1 MVEPLPLDEGARAIV
16 TRLLLENLIPF
27 CRRRRERPFRSM
39 SQRIGILTAGGD
51 CPGLNAVIRA
61 VVRRASSDGTEVLG
75 IKNGWR
81 GLVEGDVEPLTRDSV
96 TGILPRGGTILG
108 TSRFNP
114 LQDQETF
121 KSILENSRKYAL
133 SALVVVGGEGSLSA
147 ALDLWREYNY
157 PVVGIPKTI
166 DNDILGTD
174 FTFGF
179 DTAVGIVTDAV
190 DRLHSTAESHH
201 RVMVV
206 EVMGRHTG
214 WIAAY
219 GGIAG
224 GADVVLVPEHPFKLS
239 HVCGLLQHRLQ
250 QGRAFSI
257 VVVAEDA
264 HPHPDEDFLNSEISN
279 QIFRH
284 DRLGGIGTVLAHEIE
299 RTTGIETRVTKLGY
313 VQRGGSPSPFDRVL
327 ATRFGVKAYEM
338 VLERQWGYMAALS
351 ANQIISFPL
360 SEAVRDIKRLDE
372 EIYRVAEV
380 FFG

>member
-1 MVEPLPLDEGARAIV
+1 
-16 TRLLLENLIPF
+16 
-27 CRRRRERPFRSM
+27 M
-39 SQRIGILTAGGD
+39 SERIGILTAGGD

-61 VVRRASSDGTEVLG
+61 LVRRASSDNTEVLG

-81 GLVEGDVEPLTRDSV
+81 GLVEGDVEPLNRDSV

-121 KSILENSRKYAL
+121 KSILDNSRRFDLNAL
-133 SALVVVGGEGSLSA
+133 IVVGGEGSLSA

-224 GADVVLVPEHPFKLS
+224 GADVVLVPEHPFRLS
-239 HVCGLLQHRLQ
+239 RVCDLLQHRLQ

-264 HPHPDEDFLNSEISN
+264 HPHQDEDFLNSEISN

-338 VLERQWGYMAALS
+338 VLAREWGYMAALR

>member
-1 MVEPLPLDEGARAIV
+1 M
-16 TRLLLENLIPF
+16 
-27 CRRRRERPFRSM
+27 
-39 SQRIGILTAGGD
+39 RIGILTAGGD
-51 CPGLNAVIRA
+51 CPGLNAAIRA
-61 VVRRASSDGTEVLG
+61 VVRCASSDEVEVLG
-75 IKNGWR
+75 FRNGYL
-81 GLVEGDVEPLTRDSV
+81 GLFENDYETLTRATV

-114 LQDQETF
+114 LKDEQC
-121 KSILENSRKYAL
+121 LERTREIWKTHKL
-133 SALVVVGGEGSLSA
+133 DGLIVVGGEGSLSA
-147 ALDLWREYNY
+147 ARDLCDIHQFQI
-157 PVVGIPKTI
+157 VGVPKTI
-166 DNDILGTD
+166 DNDICGTD

-179 DTAVGIVTDAV
+179 DTAVSIVTDAI

-214 WIAAY
+214 WIATF

-239 HVCGLLQHRLQ
+239 RVCQLLKHREE

-264 HPHPDEDFLNSEISN
+264 KPHPDEDFLSIEMRERIY
-279 QIFRH
+279 RH
-284 DRLGGIGTVLAHEIE
+284 DRLGGIGSVLGHEIE
-299 RTTGIETRVTKLGY
+299 RCTGIETRVTNLGY

-327 ATRFGVKAYEM
+327 ATRLAVKPYEI
-338 VLERQWGYMAALS
+338 VEARQWGQMAALQGAKITS
-351 ANQIISFPL
+351 VPL
-360 SEAVRDIKRLDE
+360 AEAVSELRRLDE
-372 EIYRVAEV
+372 EIYRVAEI